1 MDLNSAFEPLST
13 GRAGGAPPHVPDADE
28 EFEPLPMPEGHEPPT
43 NHAKLGRYS
52 HRWPYIGADGAL
64 QGYQC
69 RFETAD
75 GKEIRP
81 LRYGIR
87 KGREGW
93 HWKGWPDGRPLYRLP
108 DLQARVDAPAL
119 VVEGE
124 KAADAASA
132 LLLDVIPVSPMNGAR
147 SPHRTDWT
155 PVAGREVLIWPDN
168 DEPGREFARR
178 VAKLAKDA
186 GANLVRI
193 VAVPDGAPEG
203 WDLADPLPE
212 GWTLETVTSALA
224 ESALFDPDGETQG
237 DFRVL
242 YRRRGCDAAGLYR
255 RLEREDKET
264 GEVIVEWVWFGSRLD
279 VLADTRNG
287 DGEAW
292 GRLLGIHDRDGT
304 VHRYAMPMSMMAGSG
319 EVYRAE
325 LLHRGMT
332 ISAHPH
338 ARQWLGN
345 YLSMWRPG
353 GKARCV
359 DRIGWHKSA
368 FVLPDRTY
376 GYTGG
381 EKVLLQT
388 VGTAPAFA
396 CEGTLDGWRREIA
409 ALAVGNSRMVLAIS
423 AALAGPL
430 VYLTGEES
438 GGFHFFGASSIGKTV
453 TLHAAR
459 SVWGVPLSSWRT
471 TDNAAEALARG
482 ACDTLLTLD
491 EIGQAPAHVVE
502 ALAYLLGNQRGK
514 ARMRRDASA
523 RPSLTW
529 RLLFLSTGELGLAAR
544 LAEGGKRAMAG
555 QAVRVVEIPA
565 DAGAGLGIFD
575 TVHGFGGGAELAEH
589 LRLAADRQCGH
600 AGRAFLERVTAQLDR
615 CRGLILQARQMF
627 TAERCPTGADGQ
639 VQRVCGRFALV
650 AAAGELAIMLG
661 VLPWAQGEAENA
673 AARCFQDWLQRR
685 GGTVPAEIV
694 AGIRQ
699 VRLFLEQHGSSR
711 FELAWLTDDHRHV
724 AGEEAEASIRRTIN
738 RAGFRRADAENNWT
752 YYVLPE
758 CWAAEV
764 CKGFD
769 HHAIARALADRGF
782 LQKGDGRNLTASV
795 RVPGVGKTRLYAVTS
810 ALLAGEEA
818 RDADR

>member
-1 MDLNSAFEPLST
+1 MGLNGAF
-13 GRAGGAPPHVPDADE
+13 D
-28 EFEPLPMPEGHEPPT
+28 PLPLTPIGGSRLRVEDSEDEFQPLPAPEGREPPA
-43 NHAKLGRYS
+43 NHSKFGRCS
-52 HRWPYIGADGAL
+52 HRWPYIGRDGAL

-69 RFETAD
+69 RFETAG

-87 KGREGW
+87 NGREGW
-93 HWKGWPDGRPLYRLP
+93 HWKGWADGRPLYGLP
-108 DLQARVDAPAL
+108 DLLMRPTASTLA
-119 VVEGE
+119 VEGE
-124 KAADAASA
+124 KAADAARR
-132 LLLDVIPVSPMNGAR
+132 LLPEFIVVSPMNGAR
-147 SPHRTDWT
+147 SPHKSDWT
-155 PVAGREVLIWPDN
+155 PLAGRDVLIWPDH
-168 DEPGREFARR
+168 DEPGRKFARE

-186 GANLVRI
+186 GANTVKI
-193 VAVPDGAPEG
+193 VTVPDGAPEA

-212 GWTLETVTSALA
+212 GWSEETIATALA
-224 ESALFDPDGETQG
+224 EAVLLDPDGETQG
-237 DFRVL
+237 DYRVL
-242 YRRRGCDAAGLYR
+242 HRSRGHEAPGIYRLV
-255 RLEREDKET
+255 EREDKDS
-264 GEVIVEWVWFGSRLD
+264 GEIVSEWVRFGSRLD

-304 VHRYAMPMSMMAGSG
+304 VHQYAMPMAMMAGSG

-332 ISAHPH
+332 IGTHPK
-338 ARQWLGN
+338 ARVWLGD
-345 YLSMWRPG
+345 YLSTWRPS

-376 GYTGG
+376 GDTGG
-381 EKVLLQT
+381 ERVLLQVT
-388 VGTAPAFA
+388 GAAPAFA
-396 CEGTLDGWRREIA
+396 SEGSIEGWRQEIA

-430 VYLTGEES
+430 VYLAGEES

-491 EIGQAPAHVVE
+491 EIGQAPVHVVE

-523 RPSLTW
+523 RASLTW

-544 LAEGGKRAMAG
+544 LAEGGRRAMAG

-565 DAGAGLGIFD
+565 DAGTGLGIFD
-575 TVHGFGGGAELAEH
+575 TAHDFGSGAALAEH

-600 AGRAFLERVTAQLDR
+600 AGRAFLDRVTAQLDR
-615 CRGLILQARQMF
+615 CRDLVQRARQMF
-627 TAERCPTGADGQ
+627 MQAHCSADADGQ
-639 VQRVCGRFALV
+639 VQRACGRFALV
-650 AAAGELAIMLG
+650 AAAGELATALG

-673 AARCFQDWLQRR
+673 AARCFQDWLRQR

-694 AGIRQ
+694 AGLRQ

-724 AGEEAEASIRRTIN
+724 AGEDAEASLRRTIN
-738 RAGFRRADAENNWT
+738 RAGFRRADAENNWI

-758 CWAAEV
+758 VWAAEI
-764 CKGFD
+764 CRGFD
-769 HHAIARALADRGF
+769 HRLIARAMVERGWMEA
-782 LQKGDGRNLTASV
+782 GDGKNLARRV
-795 RVPGVGKTRLYAVTS
+795 RVPGAGSPRLYSIRAAV
-810 ALLAGEEA
+810 LEA
-818 RDADR
+818 DADADR